1 MNPAKTTSKQRT
13 TIYLP
18 EELRWRLKKVMADR
32 HVESDTKAIEEAVQ
46 DWIKGRRIGP
56 QARVDHKNPW
66 LDALAFVLASGD
78 LDAISAVQQNIVL
91 FYKYVGGNAEDLP
104 PVSEPG
110 RPFQTAAARPQAN
123 KKRA

>member
-18 EELRWRLKKVMADR
+18 EGLRWRLKKVMADR

-104 PVSEPG
+104 PVSEPA
-110 RPFQTAAARPQAN
+110 RPFQTAAPHPQAN